1 MPLRWFAR
9 RTASDRRSLFRTED
23 FRLVVRDTFA
33 TPARIGLVGNPAIP
47 GMGRRQYG
55 RSILHRQCAPCRGD
69 GFCERSVDLHRSHK
83 QAGRLK
89 PRDAGY
95 RSRIPLEI
103 DGLKVPLLAD
113 GSHLK

>member
-55 RSILHRQCAPCRGD
+55 RSILNRQCAPCRD
-69 GFCERSVDLHRSHK
+69 SASDQWICTAVTSRP
-83 QAGRLK
+83 AG
-89 PRDAGY
+89 
-95 RSRIPLEI
+95 
-103 DGLKVPLLAD
+103 
-113 GSHLK
+113 